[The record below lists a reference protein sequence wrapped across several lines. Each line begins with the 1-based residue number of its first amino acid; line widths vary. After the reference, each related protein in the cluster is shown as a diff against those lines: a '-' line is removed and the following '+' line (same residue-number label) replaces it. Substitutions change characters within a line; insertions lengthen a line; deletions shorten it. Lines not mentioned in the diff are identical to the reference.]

1 MISPAGREAAP
12 KLLSS
17 RPQKS
22 FSLQQKWSLRVIALF
37 GAHMLHSLA
46 PIGAQKIKA
55 QTVFLFVHYG
65 HKPGPQRR
73 PLRRVHQAFEYGKLN
88 TLPPVLAVLRYLP
101 QTFFSGGIL
110 RADIVTD

>member
-1 MISPAGREAAP
+1 MVLASTERLGDSALENERSLGIIG
-12 KLLSS
+12 LLCSNVLDS
-17 RPQKS
+17 FFPVCPQK
-22 FSLQQKWSLRVIALF
+22 VE
-37 GAHMLHSLA
+37 
-46 PIGAQKIKA
+46 A
-55 QTVFLFVHYG
+55 QTVLFLIHAVRQFG
-65 HKPGPQRR
+65 AQSG